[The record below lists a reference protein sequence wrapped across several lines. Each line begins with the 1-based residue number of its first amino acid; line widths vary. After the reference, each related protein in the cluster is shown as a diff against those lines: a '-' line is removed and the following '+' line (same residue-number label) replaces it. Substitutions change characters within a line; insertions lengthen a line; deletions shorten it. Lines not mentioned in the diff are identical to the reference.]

1 MDFYEIRE
9 AELRFRVAYW
19 SEAEREYIYFDD
31 VLVITVSDSST
42 GISRPASS
50 SADPEEVYTLDG
62 RRVNADVA
70 DLPPGLYIVGGKVR
84 VVK

>member
-1 MDFYEIRE
+1 M
-9 AELRFRVAYW
+9 
-19 SEAEREYIYFDD
+19 
-31 VLVITVSDSST
+31 LVITVSDSST
-42 GISRPASS
+42 GISRPAESMGTPS
-50 SADPEEVYTLDG
+50 EVYTLDG